1 MGDNIQELNRIFRDQ
16 QGITVNVIRF
26 ERDTQRVIYR
36 RPGYEWECASP
47 LIIFRTRFT
56 EVVV

>member
-16 QGITVNVIRF
+16 HGITVNVIRF
-26 ERDTQRVIYR
+26 ERDTQRAIYR
-36 RPGYEWECASP
+36 RPGYEWGCASP
-47 LIIFRTRFT
+47 LILFRSRFT

>member
-16 QGITVNVIRF
+16 HDITVNVIRY
-26 ERDTQRVIYR
+26 ERDTQRVVYR
-36 RPGYEWECASP
+36 RPGYEWECACS
-47 LIIFRTRFT
+47 LIIFRARFT